1 MKRMILFLLFL
12 GLLGIRIVEASPL
25 LTLEATGIVDGYASE
40 NIGSRIVE
48 LTLSDRNYRFEVE
61 NYEDISGWFTNI
73 PQGLSA
79 IVVDHTEM
87 DVYVSFEGT
96 PLKACEEL
104 IEVSVP
110 DGSIIDKNAEDSI
123 GILSNTPS
131 EKGIYRIE
139 VKTPLAFYERESI
152 VSGKAGEELMP
163 QKVYVQ
169 LENTTCEASMMGHV
183 FETYNGLTPRV
194 IDILASNVIVIE
206 YTGTPI
212 NRDSSL
218 IHTLLL
224 NEDLRCD
231 SDLAVPDREDVRF
244 DIAGKKEVPATVPV
258 AEERPHV
265 FPVTGVE

>member
-1 MKRMILFLLFL
+1 
-12 GLLGIRIVEASPL
+12 
-25 LTLEATGIVDGYASE
+25 
-40 NIGSRIVE
+40 
-48 LTLSDRNYRFEVE
+48 
-61 NYEDISGWFTNI
+61 
-73 PQGLSA
+73 
-79 IVVDHTEM
+79 
-87 DVYVSFEGT
+87 
-96 PLKACEEL
+96 
-104 IEVSVP
+104 
-110 DGSIIDKNAEDSI
+110 
-123 GILSNTPS
+123 
-131 EKGIYRIE
+131 
-139 VKTPLAFYERESI
+139 
-152 VSGKAGEELMP
+152 MP

-231 SDLAVPDREDVRF
+231 GDLAVPDREDVRF